1 MLQEG
6 GPQVKFP
13 AVLPHEAPLG
23 KIPEAQWD
31 HCRAATGLLSLASVS
46 WLAALNTFH
55 LFLF

>member
-13 AVLPHEAPLG
+13 AVFPLEAPLG
-23 KIPEAQWD
+23 KTTNAQWD
-31 HCRAATGLLSLASVS
+31 YCRATAGLLSLASVS
-46 WLAALNTFH
+46 WLAAVNTFH

>member
-13 AVLPHEAPLG
+13 AVFPLEVPLG
-23 KIPEAQWD
+23 KTTNAQWD
-31 HCRAATGLLSLASVS
+31 YCRATAGLLSLASVS
-46 WLAALNTFH
+46 WLAAVNTFH